1 MAFKNKHIYTN
12 YKIYLFVPNKNK
24 VLNKVKNAN
33 ESSYYITEH
42 MTENNILD
50 KDDLNKY
57 FLIFKQDIIKN
68 INEDW

>member
-1 MAFKNKHIYTN
+1 MD
-12 YKIYLFVPNKNK
+12 
-24 VLNKVKNAN
+24 KVKNAN
-33 ESSYYITEH
+33 ESSKYITEH
-42 MTENNILD
+42 MTEDNILD